1 MGKDEAQGQRQKSE
15 RMKGA
20 GAKNV
25 KSVHKYRG
33 PSHITTVTGPLILTP
48 AVLVTMDTSQLG
60 PLQSPSRPMA
70 FHWGTWPE
78 AVIMGL
84 SEASVAPRCHDVNIY
99 IQSAKGLQLEA
110 SFI

>member
-1 MGKDEAQGQRQKSE
+1 MGKDEALGQRQKSE

-20 GAKNV
+20 EAKNV

-70 FHWGTWPE
+70 FHWGHLT
-78 AVIMGL
+78 
-84 SEASVAPRCHDVNIY
+84 
-99 IQSAKGLQLEA
+99 
-110 SFI
+110 